1 MPFPIEHNRA
11 AHRFETQ
18 VDGVLCVLDYTLA
31 GTVATMTHT
40 GVPEAVGGR
49 GIASALVRAA
59 LETARRESWKVI
71 PQCSY
76 VAVWMQR
83 HPDFDDLRA

>member
-1 MPFPIEHNRA
+1 MAFSIEHNRA
-11 AHRFETQ
+11 KHCFETQ
-18 VDGVLCVLDYTLA
+18 VEGVRCVLEYTLA
-31 GTVATMTHT
+31 GTVMTLTHT
-40 GVPEAVGGR
+40 DVPEAVGGR

-59 LETARRESWKVI
+59 LEAARHESWTVI
-71 PQCSY
+71 PECSY